1 MQKIIVYTIFIV
13 LSLVNKVVAQ
23 ENKET
28 NSNRIKKI
36 EKRKEEL
43 NSRKNKVIPFGKKVE
58 EITTGMEYLLAR
70 EKNELKILIDSL
82 ENAHNSNT
90 ISKEQ
95 LKELKQIEAEKTAKK
110 IELGLEIYNSKLD
123 SLIQNKV
130 EMGSKEITRKLDT
143 INGKKVYVY
152 SKKYNTTHY
161 DVPSFKIY
169 KSDLDK
175 IERKSK
181 KTTSQFVF
189 AMGLNNAI
197 PENGNIENSDFR
209 VWGSHFYEWGLTYNT
224 RIFKNHNLV
233 HAKYG
238 FSVMYNNLRPT
249 DNRYFVKN
257 GDQTYL
263 ATSTFNLE
271 ESRLRNVYLTAPFHL
286 EFDFSPKKY
295 SKDGTTSYFRTHESV
310 RLGIGGYAGVRVK
323 SKQLL
328 HYEVDGDKEKN
339 KQKGD
344 FNVSDFNYGLSTYI
358 GYRATSLYLK
368 YDLNPI
374 FKKNSNINQV
384 PLNNVSFGIR
394 WDWN

>member
-36 EKRKEEL
+36 EKRKGEL
-43 NSRKNKVIPFGKKVE
+43 QSKKNQLVSFGKEVE
-58 EITTGMEYLLAR
+58 EISLAMEYLLAR
-70 EKNELKILIDSL
+70 EKGELKVVVDSL

-110 IELGLEIYNSKLD
+110 IELGLERYNSKLD

-130 EMGSKEITRKLDT
+130 EMGSKEFIRKLDT
-143 INGKKVYVY
+143 INGIKVYTY
-152 SKKYNTTHY
+152 SKKHNAAYFE
-161 DVPSFKIY
+161 VPALKIY
-169 KSDLDK
+169 SSVADK
-175 IERKSK
+175 MERKSK

-197 PENGNIENSDFR
+197 PEGGNIENSDFR

-368 YDLNPI
+368 YDLNPM

>member
-36 EKRKEEL
+36 EKRKGEL
-43 NSRKNKVIPFGKKVE
+43 QSKKNQLVSFGKEVE
-58 EITTGMEYLLAR
+58 EISLAMEYLLAR
-70 EKNELKILIDSL
+70 EKGELKVVVDSL

-95 LKELKQIEAEKTAKK
+95 LKELKQIESEKTAKK
-110 IELGLEIYNSKLD
+110 IEIGLERYNFKLD

-130 EMGSKEITRKLDT
+130 EMGSKEFIRKLDT
-143 INGKKVYVY
+143 INGKKVYTY
-152 SKKYNTTHY
+152 SKKHNAAYFE
-161 DVPSFKIY
+161 VPALKIY
-169 KSDLDK
+169 SSVADK
-175 IERKSK
+175 MERKSK
-181 KTTSQFVF
+181 RTTSQFVF

-197 PENGNIENSDFR
+197 PELNDIENSDFR
-209 VWGSHFYEWGLTYNT
+209 VWGSHFYEWGVTYNS
-224 RIFKNHNLV
+224 RLFKNHNLI

-249 DNRYFVKN
+249 DNRYFVKSGN
-257 GDQTYL
+257 QTFL
-263 ATSTFNLE
+263 ATSNFNLE

-328 HYEVDGDKEKN
+328 RYEVDGDKEKN

-368 YDLNPI
+368 YDMNSM
-374 FKKNSNINQV
+374 FKKNSDINHV